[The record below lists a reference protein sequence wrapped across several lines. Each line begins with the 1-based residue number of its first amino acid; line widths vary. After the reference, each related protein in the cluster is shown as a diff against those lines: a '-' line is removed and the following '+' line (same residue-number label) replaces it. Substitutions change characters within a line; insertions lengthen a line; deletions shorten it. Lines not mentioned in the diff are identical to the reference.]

1 MPISNRHAVFAVW
14 LLGAASIG
22 FAQSA
27 SPPSCPW
34 TPQEVS
40 AALGMSFRAGPPEPG
55 ILRKQACTYESGKI
69 KLWVDAGPNPAPS
82 PELWRK
88 MSNPP
93 GTSWV
98 PVPNDPDQAVHLVPR
113 KDVSP
118 FPNLSYARKGWLVDI
133 NVRGAGDA
141 IDAWNAKLL
150 KLKRVP

>member
-55 ILRKQACTYESGKI
+55 VLGKQACTYESGEI

-88 MSNPP
+88 MSSPP

-98 PVPNDPDQAVHLVPR
+98 PVPKDPDQAVHMVPR

-133 NVRGAGDA
+133 KVLGAGDA